1 MGGFS
6 INTNITSLQAQNYLR
21 INSNF
26 QSETI
31 NQVTSGL
38 RIVNSGDDA
47 AGLAIANGDRSNE
60 AVLTQGIQNAN
71 DGLSALQTADG
82 GMSNISTL
90 LDRART
96 LATESAS
103 GSFTGDRGV
112 LNSEFQSVIGEVNRQ
127 AQAIGL
133 NQGGEFATNLN
144 VFVGGGQSS
153 NGVSATTNGTVSV
166 NLSQST
172 VDAKSLGLEGVQ
184 ASGAALTDI
193 GDGSKTSVSAI
204 VANASNQAS
213 ITNNTTNFTF
223 TGPGFT
229 NSNGS
234 NTVQVAVNLTGVTDT
249 GTLVTAINQAIEN
262 AGNGSSQQATA
273 FKNANITAAINVDST
288 GKSQLVFDS
297 GNAAFQVQGDDQV
310 ATALLGSYQPVSGP
324 VVAATGNV
332 ATVAATAASAY
343 ATPATNETVNMRIVG
358 AGLTGTQGEFN
369 VAVPTTVT
377 TAAEAVTAIN
387 AAITASGSAALQ
399 ATGIK
404 ATYNTTSN
412 VISFVGSTGQSFQV
426 QTAGDANN
434 SLGFGSF
441 AASTGY
447 SATGGAGAAG
457 NFDYNTITG
466 AAVSSATAG
475 NQNFEVSIN
484 GGATISLGTVTS
496 TAATA
501 AGDELQAIDQLNTAF
516 NANAAT
522 RAAGLSAADNSSGKI
537 TISSANST
545 NFRINAYGGS
555 NINAFGFGNTS
566 AGVGVTAT
574 AVGLG
579 NTASAYAAKD
589 SVNSAGAQSSV
600 NGTNSDVY
608 QFTGLTNN
616 GDAQTI
622 TLSAVDAQGN
632 AHSLNVNLTSAN
644 ASTLDQ
650 AVSTINQAILSSN
663 DSTLNQIAAFKEQGT
678 TASTPVNGVEGIRF
692 LDAGGAFKVSLGAS
706 PTSSTSG
713 TNVGITDGVT
723 GTSGSA
729 VLTSAENGTGT
740 TADISNISTAT
751 AAVNQLANSVSI
763 LGSAQAAVG
772 RGENLMN
779 YGINLAN
786 SQLTN
791 LAASESGIR
800 DANMA
805 SESANLT
812 KASIQL
818 QAGIAALAQA
828 NSAPQQILTLL
839 QH

>member
-6 INTNITSLQAQNYLR
+6 IKTNITSLQAQNYLR
-21 INSNF
+21 INANF
-26 QSETI
+26 QSNTI
-31 NQVTSGL
+31 NEVTSGL

-47 AGLAIANGDRSNE
+47 AGLAIANEDQSNV
-60 AVLTQGIQNAN
+60 AVLTQGIQNAS

-153 NGVSATTNGTVSV
+153 NGISATSNGTVSV

-172 VDAKSLGLEGVQ
+172 VDAKSLGLGGVQ
-184 ASGAALTDI
+184 ASGATGTDI
-193 GDGSKTSVSAI
+193 GTGSTTSVSAI
-204 VANASNQAS
+204 LANASNQAS
-213 ITNNTTNFTF
+213 ISNNTTNFTF

-229 NSNGS
+229 NSDGS
-234 NTVQVAVNLTGVTDT
+234 NTVQIAVNLTGVTDT

-273 FKNANITAAINVDST
+273 FKNANITAAINVDNT

-297 GNAAFQVQGDDQV
+297 GNSAFQVQGDDQV
-310 ATALLGSYQPVSGP
+310 STALLGSYQTVAGP

-332 ATVAATAASAY
+332 AIVAATAASNY
-343 ATPATNETVNMRIVG
+343 AAPATAETVNMRIVG

-369 VAVPTTVT
+369 VALPTTDT
-377 TAAEAVTAIN
+377 TAAEAVTTIN
-387 AAITASGSAALQ
+387 AAIAASGNAALI

-404 ATYNTTSN
+404 AAATTGGA
-412 VISFVGSTGQSFQV
+412 IQFVGTTGQSFQV

-434 SLGFGSF
+434 ALGFGSF

-457 NFDYNTITG
+457 NFDYNTITATG
-466 AAVSSATAG
+466 ASSATAG
-475 NQNFEVSIN
+475 NQSFEVSIN

-522 RAAGLSAADNSSGKI
+522 RAAGLSASDNGSGKI

-545 NFRINAYGGS
+545 DFRINAYGGS

-566 AGVGVTAT
+566 AGVGVTST

-579 NTASAYAAKD
+579 NTASAYSAKD
-589 SVNSAGAQSSV
+589 SIASAGAQSSV

-650 AVSTINQAILSSN
+650 AVSAINQAILSSN

-713 TNVGITDGVT
+713 TDVGITDGVT

-729 VLTSAENGTGT
+729 VLTSAANGTGT